1 MKASMKQIIT
11 TSLKQLL
18 NHRRLLTV
26 LIILLLLTIGAVIYI
41 AMTIEARDDLR
52 IITHYTAYG
61 ITHFYRD
68 SWLYLLSF
76 IVFVIS
82 TAVLTIGISLKLLL
96 QEREEFALLFSW
108 IGITTV
114 CLTLVTYTHIIGLM

>member
-1 MKASMKQIIT
+1 MKQIIT

-41 AMTIEARDDLR
+41 AMTIEAHDDLR

-96 QEREEFALLFSW
+96 QKREEFALLFSW
-108 IGITTV
+108 IGITTI